1 MKKENLVKYLMQKHH
16 CSKLETKENK
26 DDVRYCYPV
35 LKAIPSMMNLCF
47 STCFKVF
54 QATE

>member
-16 CSKLETKENK
+16 CNKLETKENK
-26 DDVRYCYPV
+26 DDV
-35 LKAIPSMMNLCF
+35 LMMHLCF

-54 QATE
+54 QAAE